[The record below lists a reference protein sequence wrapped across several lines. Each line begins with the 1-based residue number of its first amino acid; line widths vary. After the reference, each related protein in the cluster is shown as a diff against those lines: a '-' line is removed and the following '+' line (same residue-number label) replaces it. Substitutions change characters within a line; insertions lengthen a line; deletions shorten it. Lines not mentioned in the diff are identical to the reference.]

1 MVKMNKQEFITK
13 TEELG
18 IKLTEEQLNQL
29 DIYCQFLLE
38 YNSHT
43 NLTAIKEEDQV
54 YLKHFYDSLTFIKAL
69 DVTKHVNL
77 LDVGTGAG
85 FPGMVLK
92 IVFPN
97 LEVTLLDSNNK
108 KINFL
113 KELAQ
118 KLNLT
123 KINFYHGRAEEFCL
137 KNRESFDI
145 VTARAVTNM
154 TALTELCLPLV
165 KLNGY
170 FIALKGSNKEELDD
184 SIYAITKLGGTLE
197 KTINF
202 KLPFDSGERNIL
214 RILKQK
220 NTPKEYPRRYEKIVK
235 NPLKLNGK

>member
-1 MVKMNKQEFITK
+1 MNKEEFISK
-13 TEELG
+13 VNELG
-18 IKLTEEQLNQL
+18 IELTSKQIEQL
-29 DIYCQFLLE
+29 DIYCKYLLE

-54 YLKHFYDSLTFIKAL
+54 YLKHFYDSLTFIKAI
-69 DVTKHVNL
+69 DVTKYDNL
-77 LDVGTGAG
+77 LDIGTGAG

-113 KELAQ
+113 KELTM
-118 KLNLT
+118 KLGLT
-123 KINFYHGRAEEFCL
+123 KIDFYHGRAEEFCV
-137 KNRESFDI
+137 KNREKFDI

-154 TALTELCLPLV
+154 TALTELCLPLT
-165 KLNGY
+165 KINGY
-170 FIALKGSNKEELDD
+170 FIALKGSNQEELND
-184 SIYAITKLGGTLE
+184 SMYAIEKLGGIE
-197 KTINF
+197 EDKINF
-202 KLPFDSGERNIL
+202 ELPYDCGERNIL

-235 NPLKLNGK
+235 NPLKKNGK